1 VAGGLRGS
9 RCGVDAEQAAAVLL
23 AEEQGEQRLCET
35 GELLAALGADV
46 LGEPGDVPFIT
57 VAVQYVGQLGEPDG
71 FPDDETVQADELVG
85 VDPEH
90 DARRELL
97 EGVVISGRVQRDRDG
112 QVLHHRGEQRVLVAE
127 ICIDCALCHLRRSG
141 QLIKGGTTEA
151 RPQEHHQCSRENLG
165 AAHASF
171 GGRGPAAL
179 APGSYL
185 RVHTAPWPGLVHY
198 RDTISIDL
206 NETTQSHYSVV
217 TWSQIEEGRSM
228 ATQTRPRTKAR
239 RSPAA
244 RDEQLREFYK
254 DMLLIR
260 RFEER
265 AARAYTE
272 ALVGG
277 YCHLNL
283 GEEAAVVGLMAALKP
298 TDYLFTNYREHGYAL
313 MRGID
318 PNKVMAELY
327 GRVDGVSKGWGGSMH
342 MFDVTHRLLG
352 GYGIVGGQLPLA
364 TGAALAIDYRES
376 GDVVMCTLGDGTTA
390 IGAFH
395 EALNIAALWHLPV
408 VFVIIN
414 NHLGMG
420 TTVEH
425 SSAEPELYKRGAAY
439 RMESERVYGD
449 DPAAVLA
456 AAEKAVDSARAG
468 KPYLLEV
475 MTERLRGHSVVDPA
489 KYRSSEEVERLKAG
503 DVLGA
508 YKEKLLAN
516 GVLSEEAV
524 AAIEQEVTTI
534 VTEAADFAA
543 ASPHPSVDTLFD
555 YTYASPVPNDSRR
568 LPGQPLFEP
577 LPIPGVPA

>member
-1 VAGGLRGS
+1 
-9 RCGVDAEQAAAVLL
+9 
-23 AEEQGEQRLCET
+23 
-35 GELLAALGADV
+35 
-46 LGEPGDVPFIT
+46 
-57 VAVQYVGQLGEPDG
+57 
-71 FPDDETVQADELVG
+71 
-85 VDPEH
+85 
-90 DARRELL
+90 
-97 EGVVISGRVQRDRDG
+97 
-112 QVLHHRGEQRVLVAE
+112 
-127 ICIDCALCHLRRSG
+127 
-141 QLIKGGTTEA
+141 
-151 RPQEHHQCSRENLG
+151 
-165 AAHASF
+165 
-171 GGRGPAAL
+171 
-179 APGSYL
+179 
-185 RVHTAPWPGLVHY
+185 
-198 RDTISIDL
+198 
-206 NETTQSHYSVV
+206 
-217 TWSQIEEGRSM
+217 M
-228 ATQTRPRTKAR
+228 ATQARPRAR
-239 RSPAA
+239 ARAKTPAA
-244 RDEQLREFYK
+244 RDEQLRAFYK
-254 DMLLIR
+254 DMLFIR

-283 GEEAAVVGLMAALKP
+283 GEEAAVVGLMQALRP

-318 PNKVMAELY
+318 PKKVMAELY

-342 MFDVTHRLLG
+342 MFDITHRLLG

-364 TGAALAIDYRES
+364 TGAALAIDYKS
-376 GDVVMCTLGDGTTA
+376 TGDVVMCTLGDGTTA

-395 EALNIAALWHLPV
+395 ESLNIAALWHLPI

-414 NHLGMG
+414 NQLGMG

-439 RMESERVYGD
+439 RMESARVDGF
-449 DPAAVLA
+449 DPEAVKEAAD
-456 AAEKAVDSARAG
+456 KAIEQAREG

-508 YKEKLLAN
+508 YREKLLAN
-516 GVLSEEAV
+516 GVLDDDSV
-524 AAIEQEVTTI
+524 KAIELDVART
-534 VTEAADFAA
+534 VTEAAEFAA
-543 ASPHPSVDTLFD
+543 ASPSPSVDTLFD

-577 LPIPGVPA
+577 LPLPGVPA